1 MSYLDGA
8 TRARLE
14 RLRETDTIGLYT
26 SDEPTEGTDPEQTI
40 TVTIDPT
47 LRVTDVQIHR
57 MDPLRQPNTL
67 TKAFGAAYAAA
78 IAARLPDKP
87 EAEQARTADRPR
99 PVATAAPIRISVAPP
114 PELFNG
120 QRRRERTPHPQLT
133 GYAAREA
140 VGHSRNECITATLPA
155 ASTAGTLTVDQGWVQ
170 QAAGANVAKA
180 IVEAFVH
187 AYSRRDN

>member
-14 RLRETDTIGLYT
+14 RLRETDTIGLYA

-57 MDPLRQPNTL
+57 MDPLRQPDAL
-67 TKAFGAAYAAA
+67 TKAFRAAYAAA
-78 IAARLPDKP
+78 IAARLPH
-87 EAEQARTADRPR
+87 EAEAERPRAADRPR
-99 PVATAAPIRISVAPP
+99 PVATAAPITASAAPP
-114 PELFNG
+114 PELFTG
-120 QRRRERTPHPQLT
+120 QRRRERTPHPTLT
-133 GYAAREA
+133 GHPAHAATGTSA
-140 VGHSRNECITATLPA
+140 NACVTVDLPP
-155 ASTAGTLTVDQGWVQ
+155 ASTAGTLTADQGWLQ
-170 QAAGANVAKA
+170 HATSANVAKA